1 MRDTTIEQYQKGES
15 PDNMM
20 LRDVFAL
27 SAMQGIISGIPHMD
41 EDSIV
46 EKAYRLADNMLVYRE
61 QTRYV

>member
-1 MRDTTIEQYQKGES
+1 MRNDEIEPYQKGES
-15 PDNMM
+15 PDHMM

-27 SAMQGIISGIPHMD
+27 SAMQGILSGIPHMD

-46 EKAYRLADNMLVYRE
+46 EKAYRLADNMLVYRD